1 MVAFRNTDAA
11 GRTSGLLLRCILY
24 SILSLGLIVFD
35 KRYDHLGQIRR
46 FLSLVAYPVQVAV
59 ASPFEGWD
67 WFRESV
73 ASRETLRADKAKL
86 EAELR
91 LANFRLQ
98 RYEALEAESQRLRA
112 LRASTA
118 DVATRFVIG
127 DVMDLDLDAFR
138 ERVLV
143 DKGAHD
149 GVFVGQAVL
158 DAGGVFGQVARVGQL
173 TSEVIL
179 VSDAAHAI
187 PVQVNRNGLRT
198 IAVGTGDMNRLK
210 LPYLST
216 TADVVAGDLLVT
228 SGLGGGF
235 PAGYPVGTVAEVKR
249 DPAQSLAE
257 VDVRPAAALDRARE
271 LMFVWLNPGAATPAG
286 DAAGGTAIPA
296 SPAGAKLPAGAAPN
310 LDATNALVAG
320 AAAGAAAGAVGAA
333 AGGATAG
340 AAAKPSPG
348 TAAPPAA
355 PIKPASAP
363 PPAAKVKAATPKNP
377 APAGGAAAGPN
388 AAKSPRHPPV
398 KPP

>member
-1 MVAFRNTDAA
+1 MVAFRNSDAS
-11 GRTSGLLLRCILY
+11 GRTTGLLLRCVLY
-24 SILSLGLIVFD
+24 CLLALGLIVLD

-46 FLSLVAYPVQVAV
+46 FLSIVAYPVQVAV

-73 ASRETLRADKAKL
+73 TTRDALRADKAKL

-91 LANFRLQ
+91 LDNFRLQ

-112 LRASTA
+112 LRDNTA
-118 DVATRFVIG
+118 GVAPRFVVG
-127 DVMDLDLDAFR
+127 DIMNLDIDAFR
-138 ERVLV
+138 QRVLV
-143 DKGAHD
+143 DKGARD

-158 DAGGVFGQVARVGQL
+158 DSGGIFGQVARVGQL

-198 IAVGTGDMNRLK
+198 IAVGTGDMSRLK

-216 TADVVAGDLLVT
+216 SADVVAGDLLVT

-249 DPAQSLAE
+249 DPAQSLAD

-271 LMFVWLNPGAATPAG
+271 VMFVWLKSEG
-286 DAAGGTAIPA
+286 
-296 SPAGAKLPAGAAPN
+296 PAGAP
-310 LDATNALVAG
+310 
-320 AAAGAAAGAVGAA
+320 AAGAPAA
-333 AGGATAG
+333 
-340 AAAKPSPG
+340 P
-348 TAAPPAA
+348 AAPPHKGA
-355 PIKPASAP
+355 PK
-363 PPAAKVKAATPKNP
+363 K
-377 APAGGAAAGPN
+377 
-388 AAKSPRHPPV
+388 
-398 KPP
+398 